1 MDAEGCHSIGEQM
14 IPFTGQSSLKQY
26 IKSKPKNGDTKY
38 GFAPG
43 SQAMYMTE
51 FYQRAGNRPDKVL
64 GLSADVV
71 VRLSQS
77 LAGKCHKVYFDNLFT
92 TLPLLKHLREE
103 KIYAVGTLRK
113 NRLMGAESVLAS
125 DKDLKERGAA
135 SYATNEEDITIVKWN
150 DNNFVHTASTFAGM
164 QPVDTVKRWDKK

>member
-1 MDAEGCHSIGEQM
+1 
-14 IPFTGQSSLKQY
+14 
-26 IKSKPKNGDTKY
+26 
-38 GFAPG
+38 
-43 SQAMYMTE
+43 MYMTE

-71 VRLSQS
+71 VRLSRS
-77 LAGKCHKVYFDNLFT
+77 LAGKCHKVYFYNLFT
-92 TLPLLKHLREE
+92 TLPLLKHLQKE

-125 DKDLKERGAA
+125 DKDLRERGAA